1 MGIPPQTLQYGGSC
15 PKNLMKLLT
24 CGCFDLL
31 HYGHIKFF
39 QSASRYGNVVVAVGD
54 DDLVKRLKGE
64 DRPIFTLDQ
73 RTAMLQACR
82 YVSEVIPHGFN
93 ENMADEF
100 QRLVDCVKPD
110 AFIQGQLHGKGH
122 AQIREVMDINEIPI
136 ITVNSV
142 AIHTSD
148 IVEKIRDVGAG
159 LVPALNEKGATDNPP
174 YYFDEPGDV
183 VK

>member
-1 MGIPPQTLQYGGSC
+1 
-15 PKNLMKLLT
+15 MKLLT

-39 QSASRYGNVVVAVGD
+39 ERASRFGDVVVALGE

-64 DRPIFTLDQ
+64 DRPIFTLEQ

-93 ENMADEF
+93 ENMSAEF

-110 AFIQGQLHGKGH
+110 AFVQGQRHGKGH
-122 AQIREVMDINEIPI
+122 AQIREVMAVNEIPI

-142 AIHTSD
+142 TIHTSN
-148 IVEKIRDVGAG
+148 IVEKIRDVGEG
-159 LVPALNEKGATDNPP
+159 LVPAPNEKAATENPP

-183 VK
+183 VKGKAQ

>member
-1 MGIPPQTLQYGGSC
+1 
-15 PKNLMKLLT
+15 MKLLT

-39 QSASRYGNVVVAVGD
+39 KRASRFGDVVVALGD
-54 DDLVKRLKGE
+54 DDLLKRLKGE
-64 DRPIFTLDQ
+64 DRPIFTLEQ
-73 RTAMLQACR
+73 RTVMLQACR

-93 ENMADEF
+93 ENMSAEF

-110 AFIQGQLHGKGH
+110 AFVQGQLHGKGH
-122 AQIREVMDINEIPI
+122 AQIREVMAVNEIPI

-142 AIHTSD
+142 TIHTSN
-148 IVEKIRDVGAG
+148 IVEKIRDVGEG
-159 LVPALNEKGATDNPP
+159 LVPAPNEKAATENPP
-174 YYFDEPGDV
+174 YYFDEPGDI

>member
-1 MGIPPQTLQYGGSC
+1 
-15 PKNLMKLLT
+15 MKLLT

-39 QSASRYGNVVVAVGD
+39 ERASRFGDVVVALGD

-64 DRPIFTLDQ
+64 DRPIFTLEQ

-93 ENMADEF
+93 ENMSDEF
-100 QRLVDCVKPD
+100 QRLVDCVKPG
-110 AFIQGQLHGKGH
+110 AFVQGQLHGKGH
-122 AQIREVMDINEIPI
+122 TQIREVMVVNEIPI

-148 IVEKIRDVGAG
+148 IVEKIRDVGEG
-159 LVPALNEKGATDNPP
+159 LAPTPNKKAATDNAP

-183 VK
+183 VQ

>member
-1 MGIPPQTLQYGGSC
+1 
-15 PKNLMKLLT
+15 MKLLT

-39 QSASRYGNVVVAVGD
+39 ERASRLGNVVVALGE

-64 DRPIFTLDQ
+64 DRPIFTLEQ

-93 ENMADEF
+93 ENMSAEF

-110 AFIQGQLHGKGH
+110 AFVQGQLHGKGH
-122 AQIREVMDINEIPI
+122 AQIREVMAVNEIPI

-142 AIHTSD
+142 TIHTSN
-148 IVEKIRDVGAG
+148 IVEKIRDVGEG
-159 LVPALNEKGATDNPP
+159 LVPTPNEKAATENPP
-174 YYFDEPGDV
+174 YYFHEPGDI

>member
-1 MGIPPQTLQYGGSC
+1 
-15 PKNLMKLLT
+15 MKLLT

-31 HYGHIKFF
+31 HYGHINFF
-39 QSASRYGNVVVAVGD
+39 QRASRFGDVVVALGD

-64 DRPIFTLDQ
+64 DRPIFTLEQ
-73 RTAMLQACR
+73 RSTMLRACK

-93 ENMADEF
+93 ENMSAEF

-110 AFIQGQLHGKGH
+110 AFVQGQLHGKGH
-122 AQIREVMDINEIPI
+122 AQIREVMAVNEIPI

-142 AIHTSD
+142 TIHTSN
-148 IVEKIRDVGAG
+148 IVEKIRDVGRG
-159 LVPALNEKGATDNPP
+159 LVPAPNKKAATENPP